1 MRESGPRESSSG
13 EFARTFMRRYE
24 YPHLEAPMHQE
35 HGLTLLMIVQNE
47 FLKEH
52 LQPEI
57 VPALLEQGI
66 VRPLR
71 QKIVEGDTLL
81 DRAQNALNLLRQR
94 NPSGER
100 LVWRVST

>member
-1 MRESGPRESSSG
+1 
-13 EFARTFMRRYE
+13 
-24 YPHLEAPMHQE
+24 
-35 HGLTLLMIVQNE
+35 MIVQNE
-47 FLKEH
+47 FLKEY

-81 DRAQNALNLLRQR
+81 ERAQNALDLLRKR